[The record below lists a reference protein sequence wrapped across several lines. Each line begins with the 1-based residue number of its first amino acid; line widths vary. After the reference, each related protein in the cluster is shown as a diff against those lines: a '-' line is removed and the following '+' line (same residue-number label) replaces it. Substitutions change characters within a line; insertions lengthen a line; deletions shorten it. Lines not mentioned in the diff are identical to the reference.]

1 MKRKGLLCLL
11 FILALGIIFTT
22 ISFAT
27 WEIRYLENNSG
38 QVEENLYSIQY
49 HYGDSSTKEKVS
61 SLELTSGFE
70 LLVFDET
77 PEDLA
82 NGKYVFLGWKVG
94 TESSI
99 IGSTIYTNLKSHTIK
114 DLLEEYV
121 EVPSDNII
129 HLWECWTTTI
139 PSSKVLLTISYNTN
153 DYHYQL
159 VGASSIF
166 SLINIVIPGYTAEYF
181 IYDSKTYN
189 INEFIDLS
197 SKGGQNVEIIAI

>member
-1 MKRKGLLCLL
+1 M
-11 FILALGIIFTT
+11 F
-22 ISFAT
+22 
-27 WEIRYLENNSG
+27 
-38 QVEENLYSIQY
+38 EE
-49 HYGDSSTKEKVS
+49 
-61 SLELTSGFE
+61 TS
-70 LLVFDET
+70 
-77 PEDLA
+77 EDLA

-94 TESSI
+94 TASSI
-99 IGSTIYTNLKSHTIK
+99 IGSTIYNNLKSHTIK